1 MALTPRLELR
11 QSQSLVMTPQLQQA
25 IKLLQ
30 LTNLE
35 VSAYVEEQIEQNPL
49 LEHAGAD
56 GADAEGPGAEGS
68 DGEAPAGV
76 AGTADDAG
84 NPTPDGEAP
93 LPDGEPRAGGDEGA
107 SAIDSTIGDL
117 DSDYDNMWNG
127 DVGDEV
133 PPPIVMEP
141 WRGTGGSEGGGGIDH
156 APASA
161 ITLRDHLL
169 AQLNVDL
176 DDPVDRVIGAH
187 LIDLLDDAGYING
200 ELEPIAER
208 LGCDV
213 ARVEAALD
221 RLQRLEPTGVFAR
234 DLKECLALQLRE
246 IDHLDPVMATM
257 LDNLDLLA
265 GHEMAEL
272 KRRCDVDDEDFA
284 DMLAE
289 IRGLDPKPGL
299 AFGGEVAPT
308 LVPDVIVRQH
318 PTGDWVVEL
327 NNATLPRVLVNE
339 RYYTRVSKQ
348 ATSRQDK
355 EYISGCLATANWL
368 VKSLAQRATTILRV
382 GTELVRQQEAFLTHG
397 VQHLRP
403 LVLRDIAEAIGMHE
417 STVSRV
423 TANKYMMTPRGT
435 FEMRYFFTTA
445 IASSHGGGAAHSSEA
460 VRHRIKALIDAESAD
475 KTLSDDDLTA
485 TLKGEGID
493 IARRTVAKYRE
504 TMNIPSS
511 VRRRRLKRAN
521 LG

>member
-30 LTNLE
+30 LTNFE
-35 VSAYVEEQIEQNPL
+35 VSAYVEEQLEQNPL
-49 LEHAGAD
+49 LERG
-56 GADAEGPGAEGS
+56 DAEGAEADGGVGEAEIANGGAS
-68 DGEAPAGV
+68 SAVDGEP
-76 AGTADDAG
+76 
-84 NPTPDGEAP
+84 P
-93 LPDGEPRAGGDEGA
+93 LNGEPRAGGDEDAAA
-107 SAIDSTIGDL
+107 SETTIGAL
-117 DSDYDNMWNG
+117 DSDYDNLWNG
-127 DVGDEV
+127 DAGVEAHRPV
-133 PPPIVMEP
+133 AMEP
-141 WRGTGGSEGGGGIDH
+141 WRGTGGSEGGGGIDQ
-156 APASA
+156 APASE
-161 ITLRDHLL
+161 ITLRNHLL
-169 AQLNVDL
+169 GQLNVDL

-187 LIDLLDDAGYING
+187 LIDMLDDAGYLIG

-213 ARVEAALD
+213 ARVATTLD

-265 GHEMAEL
+265 DREMAEL
-272 KRRCDVDDEDFA
+272 KRRCDVDDEDFV

-289 IRGLDPKPGL
+289 VRGLNPKPGL
-299 AFGGEVAPT
+299 AFGSEVAPT
-308 LVPDVIVRQH
+308 LMPDVIVRQH
-318 PTGDWVVEL
+318 PSGDWVVEL

-339 RYYTRVSKQ
+339 HYYARVSRQ
-348 ATSRQDK
+348 ATSKRDK
-355 EYISGCLATANWL
+355 EYISGRLSSANWL
-368 VKSLAQRATTILRV
+368 VKSLAQRAATILRV
-382 GTELVRQQEAFLTHG
+382 GTELVRQQSAFLTHG

-403 LVLRDIAEAIGMHE
+403 LVLRNIAEAIDMHE

-423 TANKYMMTPRGT
+423 TANKYMLTPRGT

-445 IASSHGGGAAHSSEA
+445 IASSLGGGASHSSEA

-475 KTLSDDDLTA
+475 RTLSDDGLA
-485 TLKGEGID
+485 GALKGEGID

-504 TMNIPSS
+504 AMNIPSS
-511 VRRRRLKRAN
+511 VRRRRLKRVN